1 EGRAEEALAELEEA
15 VRLAGL
21 AMGERHPRRGE
32 LLKNLGIV
40 AEQLGHREEAEQ
52 HYRQALELVSE
63 AWGPEDPRSQ
73 ECRLT
78 LEAFL
83 AEQQA

>member
-1 EGRAEEALAELEEA
+1 
-15 VRLAGL
+15 
-21 AMGERHPRRGE
+21 
-32 LLKNLGIV
+32 
-40 AEQLGHREEAEQ
+40 
-52 HYRQALELVSE
+52 VSE

-83 AEQQA
+83 AEQEG